1 MALQNFSFTT
11 SRGSVRLSFGEEVA
25 VEALGRYFTLAISAP
40 RSIAVS
46 DELLLFVTDTDGDNF
61 SAYTLG
67 GEFAFGLSQLG
78 VKETLLGGSVMS
90 AAEAIRFLSRYP
102 DTKAAADHSYYLATT
117 ATYKMLLL
125 DLTAREV
132 VYGG

>member
-1 MALQNFSFTT
+1 MALEKFSFTT
-11 SRGSVRLSFGEEVA
+11 ARGSVRLSFGEEVT
-25 VEALGRYFTLAISAP
+25 VEALGRYFALDIPAP
-40 RSIAVS
+40 RSVAVS
-46 DELLLFVTDTDGDNF
+46 DELLLFVSDTDGDNF

-78 VKETLLGGSVMS
+78 VSETLLGGSVMS

-102 DTKAAADHSYYLATT
+102 DTKVIADHSYYLATT
-117 ATYKMLLL
+117 VTYKMILL